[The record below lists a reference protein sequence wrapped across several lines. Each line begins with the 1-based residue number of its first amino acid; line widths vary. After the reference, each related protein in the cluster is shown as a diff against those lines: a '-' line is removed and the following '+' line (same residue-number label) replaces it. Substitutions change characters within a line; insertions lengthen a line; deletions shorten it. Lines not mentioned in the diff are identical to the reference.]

1 MRIRTKLKKKKVHML
16 TFYSHS
22 FILFFLF
29 LCHVFLLFFSICSF
43 PFIFFFV
50 SFFFNFFVI
59 SPSSSSSSS
68 PSIPTVLDRLSSCH
82 RIWAS
87 GEFIGGEVLQLAV
100 FDWVCR
106 LRLPVGIETIVLIG
120 VQLSI
125 DCI

>member
-29 LCHVFLLFFSICSF
+29 LCHVFLLFFSFYSF
-43 PFIFFFV
+43 SFIFFFV
-50 SFFFNFFVI
+50 SFFNFFVI
-59 SPSSSSSSS
+59 IPSSSSSSS

>member
-87 GEFIGGEVLQLAV
+87 GEFLQLAV

>member
-29 LCHVFLLFFSICSF
+29 LCHVFLLFFSIYSF
-43 PFIFFFV
+43 SFIFFFV
-50 SFFFNFFVI
+50 SFFNFFVI
-59 SPSSSSSSS
+59 IPSSSSSSS

>member
-29 LCHVFLLFFSICSF
+29 LCHVFLLFFSIYSF
-43 PFIFFFV
+43 SFIFFFV